1 MKIIIAGCRDFNNYV
16 LLKSKLDFYFKNVE
30 VTEIVSGAARGADT
44 LGELYAKEN
53 NISVKQFPAQWDLY
67 GRSAGFRRNEEMAK
81 YADALVAFWDYESRG
96 TKDMIN
102 RAKLYG
108 LKVRIVDI
116 RKEVSL

>member
-30 VTEIVSGAARGADT
+30 VTEIVSGACSGADK
-44 LGELYAKEN
+44 LGERYALEH
-53 NISVKQFPAQWDLY
+53 NITVRRFPADWSL
-67 GRSAGFRRNEEMAK
+67 GRKAGPLRNEEMAK
-81 YADALVAFWDYESRG
+81 YADALVAFWDGESRG